1 MRDFFTSKIVF
12 ILVSVTIIL
21 LLMMAFL
28 TTDRTKIT
36 ATENVVGTVLAPVQ
50 TLVSQGIGSIT
61 GIFDYFRNN
70 KMLKDTNEEL
80 MTKIDILENEKRVLE
95 DYKTE
100 NDRLRGLL
108 DLKDNM
114 SQYNMVG
121 ARVIAK
127 DPGNWFNTFTIDKG
141 EGDGLM
147 AKQVVITNGGL
158 VGHIIEV
165 GTNWAKVVSIIDDNN
180 SVGCVVVRT
189 GDIAVIDGDLEIQKD
204 GFCKMS
210 YVSKGSNI
218 TVGDL
223 IETSGLGGIYQ
234 RGLLIGKV
242 REIRP
247 DTLSMSQYAIVEPA
261 VDFEKISEVMVI
273 KN

>member
-1 MRDFFTSKIVF
+1 MRDFFTGKIVI
-12 ILVSVTIIL
+12 ILIAITIVL

-36 ATENVVGTVLAPVQ
+36 ASENVVGTILSPIQ
-50 TLVSQGIGSIT
+50 MLVSQGIDSFT
-61 GIFDYFRNN
+61 GVFKYFGDI
-70 KMLKDTNEEL
+70 KALKESNESLMAQVDT
-80 MTKIDILENEKRVLE
+80 LENEKRVLE
-95 DYKTE
+95 DFKSE

-108 DLKDNM
+108 DLKESM
-114 SQYNMVG
+114 PQYDMVSC
-121 ARVIAK
+121 RVIAK
-127 DPGNWFNTFTIDKG
+127 DPGNWFYTFTIDKG
-141 EGDGLM
+141 STSGL
-147 AKQVVITNGGL
+147 AVKQVVVTNRGL

-165 GTNWAKVVSIIDDNN
+165 GTNWAKVVSIINDTN
-180 SVGCVVVRT
+180 SVGCTVVRT
-189 GDIAVIDGDLEIQKD
+189 GDIAVIDGDLELQKD

-210 YVSKGSNI
+210 YLSKGSNI

-234 RGLLIGKV
+234 KGLLIGKV

-273 KN
+273 RN